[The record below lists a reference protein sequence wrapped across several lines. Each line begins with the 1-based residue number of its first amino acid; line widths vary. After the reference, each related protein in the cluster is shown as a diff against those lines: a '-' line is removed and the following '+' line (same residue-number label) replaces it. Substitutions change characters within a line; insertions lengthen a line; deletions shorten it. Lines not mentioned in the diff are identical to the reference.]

1 MESEQIIKWCEDKG
15 IDARKA
21 FVLSKVSLGV
31 TDETMYKV
39 LDEAKVFGPCKIRG
53 RCVEHVSKSQL
64 VLVETINDMTKTD
77 IPEQLLAGDE
87 FGPWI
92 VNVTETQ
99 SVHVTGERDFQSRL
113 LSFLANE
120 GKTLADVTGLLT
132 SASALPTAPDLNTKL
147 VNAIS
152 SLVEKCQATPV
163 DGPGYRKLRMFSG
176 MKPTPHGEE
185 EYDAWAEQTTHM
197 LDEWQCSDVVKR
209 QRVAESLKG
218 AAADIVRGLR
228 VTNPQATANDY
239 LKALETAFGT
249 TDSAADLMVR
259 FRNTFQQDGEKLSAY
274 LLRLDKLLHEV
285 HRKGGIEV
293 IDMNRARIDQVARG
307 SLPHDLIA
315 LRIRLTYKLKPPP
328 SFTEL
333 LRDVR
338 EEEEM
343 ILERPNVQKVASL
356 AISKRAECATASVVP
371 VLPEPAPVLQDT
383 AIESLRKEFQGLKTD
398 VARLLS
404 ASVTA
409 SASVAQQVDQN
420 PSQKATGNSYAR
432 VKERAPKPLYR
443 ADVFCYRCG
452 EDGHFQRE
460 CPNPE
465 NLRKV
470 NKRLLKMKQPT
481 GNFPGA
487 Q

>member
-1 MESEQIIKWCEDKG
+1 
-15 IDARKA
+15 
-21 FVLSKVSLGV
+21 
-31 TDETMYKV
+31 
-39 LDEAKVFGPCKIRG
+39 
-53 RCVEHVSKSQL
+53 
-64 VLVETINDMTKTD
+64 MTKTD

-87 FGPWI
+87 LGPWI

-99 SVHVTGERDFQSRL
+99 SVHVTGKENFQSKL

-132 SASALPTAPDLNTKL
+132 SVSAPPTAPDLNTKL

-163 DGPGYRKLRMFSG
+163 DGQGYRKLRMFSG

-259 FRNTFQQDGEKLSAY
+259 FRNTFQQEGEKLSAY
-274 LLRLDKLLHEV
+274 LLRLDKLLHAV

-307 SLPHDLIA
+307 SLAHDLVA

-328 SFTEL
+328 SFTDL

-343 ILERPNVQKVASL
+343 ILERPIVKKGASL
-356 AISKRAECATASVVP
+356 AIGRRAECATASVVH
-371 VLPEPAPVLQDT
+371 VLPEPALVPDVAEKDP

-409 SASVAQQVDQN
+409 STSVSQQVDQN
-420 PSQKATGNSYAR
+420 PSQKVTGNSYAR
-432 VKERAPKPLYR
+432 VKERAPKPQYR

-460 CPNPE
+460 CQNPE

-470 NKRLLKMKQPT
+470 NKRLLKVRPPT
-481 GNFPGA
+481 GNIPGA

>member
-1 MESEQIIKWCEDKG
+1 M
-15 IDARKA
+15 A
-21 FVLSKVSLGV
+21 
-31 TDETMYKV
+31 
-39 LDEAKVFGPCKIRG
+39 
-53 RCVEHVSKSQL
+53 
-64 VLVETINDMTKTD
+64 KTD
-77 IPEQLLAGDE
+77 IPEQLQAGDE

-99 SVHVTGERDFQSRL
+99 SVHVTSERDFQSKL

-120 GKTLADVTGLLT
+120 GKTLADVTCLLT
-132 SASALPTAPDLNTKL
+132 SASAPPTAPDLNTKL

-163 DGPGYRKLRMFSG
+163 DGPGYRKLRIFSG
-176 MKPTPHGEE
+176 SKPTPHGEE

-197 LDEWQCSDVVKR
+197 LDEWQCSDVFKR

-218 AAADIVRGLR
+218 PAADIVR
-228 VTNPQATANDY
+228 
-239 LKALETAFGT
+239 
-249 TDSAADLMVR
+249 
-259 FRNTFQQDGEKLSAY
+259 
-274 LLRLDKLLHEV
+274 
-285 HRKGGIEV
+285 GGIEV

-307 SLPHDLIA
+307 SLPHDLVA

-371 VLPEPAPVLQDT
+371 VLPEPTPVLKDT

-404 ASVTA
+404 GSVTA
-409 SASVAQQVDQN
+409 SESVAQQVDRN
-420 PSQKATGNSYAR
+420 PSQKATGNSYAC
-432 VKERAPKPLYR
+432 VTERAPKPQYR

-470 NKRLLKMKQPT
+470 NKRLLKLKQPM

>member
-1 MESEQIIKWCEDKG
+1 MESEQISKWCEDKG
-15 IDARKA
+15 IDPRRAL
-21 FVLSKVSLGV
+21 VLSRVPLGL

-39 LDEAKVFGPCKIRG
+39 LDEAQVFGPCKIRG
-53 RCVEHVSKSQL
+53 RCVEHFSKSQL
-64 VLVETINDMTKTD
+64 VLVETVNDMTKTD

-99 SVHVTGERDFQSRL
+99 SVHVTGKGDFQSKL

-120 GKTLADVTGLLT
+120 GKTLADVTGFLT
-132 SASALPTAPDLNTKL
+132 SASDLNTKL

-163 DGPGYRKLRMFSG
+163 DGQGYRKLRMFSG

-259 FRNTFQQDGEKLSAY
+259 FRNTFQQEGEKLSAY
-274 LLRLDKLLHEV
+274 LLRLDKLLHAV

-293 IDMNRARIDQVARG
+293 IDMNRARTDQVARG
-307 SLPHDLIA
+307 SLAHDLVA

-328 SFTEL
+328 SFTDL

-343 ILERPNVQKVASL
+343 ILERP
-356 AISKRAECATASVVP
+356 SVKK
-371 VLPEPAPVLQDT
+371 VLPEPALVPEVAEKDP

-409 SASVAQQVDQN
+409 STSVAQQVDQN
-420 PSQKATGNSYAR
+420 HSQKVTGNSYAR
-432 VKERAPKPLYR
+432 VKERAPKPQYR

-460 CPNPE
+460 CQNAE

-470 NKRLLKMKQPT
+470 NKRLLKVRPPT